1 MSKLKITSVS
11 ELKTEKARSDKKVSR
26 QFYTIKGFD
35 SENPLTGSFQRNV
48 FQDHSTDGKTAFW
61 KAADY
66 NQAKALVGQDIIGE
80 IVRMEVAPYDINGRQ
95 ATSFTAVVLKGENA
109 ATIAKA
115 NGHVLSSVVPLVAS
129 IKEVVA

>member
-1 MSKLKITSVS
+1 MSKLRITSVS

-35 SENPLTGSFQRNV
+35 SENPITSSFQRNV
-48 FQDHSTDGKTAFW
+48 FQTHNLDGTQAFW

-66 NQAKALVGQDIIGE
+66 NQAKSLVGQEIVGE
-80 IVRMEVAPYDINGRQ
+80 IVRIEVEPYDINGRQ

-109 ATIAKA
+109 GSIAKA
-115 NGHVLSSVVPLVAS
+115 NGHALSTSILSAPL
-129 IKEVVA
+129 KEQA